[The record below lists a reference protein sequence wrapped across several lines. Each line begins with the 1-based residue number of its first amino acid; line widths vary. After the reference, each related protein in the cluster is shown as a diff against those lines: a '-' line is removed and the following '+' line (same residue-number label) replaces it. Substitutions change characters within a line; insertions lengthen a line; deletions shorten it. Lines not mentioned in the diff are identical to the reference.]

1 MAQSKMVNNECLYNI
16 HGVDE
21 IVKDLQE
28 CIMDKKPFSI
38 LRFGDGGLKLI
49 WSIMMKDKPLLNSI
63 CKKEGIPISQTEV
76 VLKYWT
82 KYANEANYIDCPQV
96 YMTGTF
102 WPRVKGENKVIS
114 VETKY
119 KLEKW
124 VDLYKYANFTNTNY
138 CNPEINYLLIVK
150 QYRKPNLLT
159 LMKDRKICMITA
171 VPRAVAELRK
181 AGYNIDII
189 RIVRQYEDQYTVS
202 FQQTIHLIKKFAT
215 KYDFFLVAAGELG
228 RIYTGLIKE
237 CGGRAVD
244 IGFVA
249 EFWGGR
255 DLHTRLRPFL
265 TRDSRLDFELKLRAK
280 ATRFVSFL

>member
-1 MAQSKMVNNECLYNI
+1 
-16 HGVDE
+16 
-21 IVKDLQE
+21 
-28 CIMDKKPFSI
+28 
-38 LRFGDGGLKLI
+38 
-49 WSIMMKDKPLLNSI
+49 
-63 CKKEGIPISQTEV
+63 
-76 VLKYWT
+76 
-82 KYANEANYIDCPQV
+82 
-96 YMTGTF
+96 
-102 WPRVKGENKVIS
+102 
-114 VETKY
+114 
-119 KLEKW
+119 
-124 VDLYKYANFTNTNY
+124 
-138 CNPEINYLLIVK
+138 
-150 QYRKPNLLT
+150 
-159 LMKDRKICMITA
+159 MITA

-189 RIVRQYEDQYTVS
+189 TIVRQYEDQYTVS